1 MKNIMNG
8 MPETALSWVEVSRTA
23 LRHNIR
29 LFRDL
34 IGPRREFM
42 AVVNANAYG
51 HGIGEVAQVAIEN
64 GVDWLGVNSLEEGL
78 ALRRLGVAAPILVL
92 GYVPLEGLEDAIAG
106 GLRFIVYNPETVDKA
121 AAVAKRAKK
130 EARLHIKLETGTH
143 RQGITEKQ
151 LLPFVRRIRKHPG
164 LVLEGLTSHFA
175 NIEDTT
181 NFEYSRRQLDAY
193 KAAVARLRAE
203 GIIFP
208 YKHMSCTAA
217 AMLFPETYFNL
228 VRVGIGLYGLWPSKE
243 TFLSCKLRKRRPLAL
258 KPALAWKT
266 RIAQVNVI
274 PKGAFVGYGGTYRT
288 TRRTLLAV
296 IPVGYYDG
304 YGRSLSNSSHVLIGG
319 RRAAVVGRVAMDF
332 LMADVTDIP
341 GVGLEDE
348 AVLIGKSGKE
358 QITAGTLAALAGT
371 IAYEIVAR
379 INPEIPRIVV

>member
-1 MKNIMNG
+1 MNG
-8 MPETALSWVEVSRTA
+8 MPPTALNWVEVSRAA

-29 LFRDL
+29 RFRDL
-34 IGPRREFM
+34 IGPRRGFM
-42 AVVNANAYG
+42 AVVKANAYG
-51 HGIGEVAQVAIEN
+51 HGISEVAGLAVAN

-78 ALRRLGVAAPILVL
+78 ALKRRGIAAPILVL
-92 GYVPLEGLEDAIAG
+92 GYVPLEGLEDAVAA
-106 GLRFIVYNPETVDKA
+106 GLRFIVYNPETVERA
-121 AAVAKRAKK
+121 AAAARKTKK

-143 RQGITEKQ
+143 RQGIAEKQ
-151 LLPFVRRIRKHPG
+151 LLPFARRIQRHPG

-181 NFEYSRRQLDAY
+181 NFEYPRRQLDAY
-193 KAAVARLRAE
+193 KAAVVRLRAE
-203 GIIFP
+203 GIAVPF
-208 YKHMSCTAA
+208 KHMSCTAA

-243 TFLSCKLRKRRPLAL
+243 TYLSCKLRKRRPLAL
-258 KPALAWKT
+258 KPALAWKA
-266 RIAQVNVI
+266 RVAQVKVI
-274 PKGAFVGYGGTYRT
+274 PKGAFVGYGGTHRT

-304 YGRSLSNSSHVLIGG
+304 YGRSLSNASHVLIRG

-332 LMADVTDIP
+332 LTADVTDIP
-341 GVGLEDE
+341 GVRLEDE
-348 AVLIGKSGKE
+348 AVLIGKSGRE
-358 QITAGTLAALAGT
+358 HITAGGLAALAGT

>member
-1 MKNIMNG
+1 MNG
-8 MPETALSWVEVSRTA
+8 MPPTALSWVEVSRAA

-29 LFRDL
+29 QFRDV
-34 IGPRREFM
+34 IGPRRGFM
-42 AVVNANAYG
+42 AVVKANAYG
-51 HGIGEVAQVAIEN
+51 HVIGEVARIALEN

-78 ALRRLGVAAPILVL
+78 ALRRGGIEAPLLVL
-92 GYVPLEGLEDAIAG
+92 GYVPLEGLDDAVAA
-106 GLRFIVYNPETVDKA
+106 GLRFIVYNPETVERAA
-121 AAVAKRAKK
+121 AAVRKTKR

-143 RQGITEKQ
+143 RQGVAENR
-151 LLPFVRRIRKHPG
+151 LVPFARRILKHPG

-181 NFEYSRRQLDAY
+181 NFEYPRRQLDAF
-193 KAAVARLRAE
+193 KEAVGRLRAA
-203 GIIFP
+203 GISVP

-258 KPALAWKT
+258 KPALAWKA
-266 RIAQVNVI
+266 RIAQVKVI

-304 YGRSLSNSSHVLIGG
+304 YGRSLSNASHVLIRG

-332 LMADVTDIP
+332 LTADVTDIP
-341 GVGLEDE
+341 GVRLEDE
-348 AVLIGKSGKE
+348 AVLIGKSGPE
-358 QITAGTLAALAGT
+358 HITAGALAALAGT

>member
-1 MKNIMNG
+1 MNG
-8 MPETALSWVEVSRTA
+8 MPPTALSWVEVSRAA

-29 LFRDL
+29 QFRDL
-34 IGPRREFM
+34 IGPRRKFM
-42 AVVNANAYG
+42 AVVKANAYG
-51 HGIGEVAQVAIEN
+51 HGIGEVSQIAVEN

-78 ALRRLGVAAPILVL
+78 GLRKRGIEAPILVL
-92 GYVPLEGLEDAIAG
+92 GYVPLEGLEDAVAG
-106 GLRFIVYNPETVDKA
+106 GLRFIVYNPETVER
-121 AAVAKRAKK
+121 AVAAFRKTKK

-143 RQGITEKQ
+143 RQGIRENQ
-151 LLPFVRRIRKHPG
+151 LLPFARRIQKHPG

-181 NFEYSRRQLDAY
+181 NFEYPRRQLDAY

-203 GIIFP
+203 GIVIP

-258 KPALAWKT
+258 KPALAWKA
-266 RIAQVNVI
+266 RIAQVKVI
-274 PKGAFVGYGGTYRT
+274 PKGAFVGYGGTHRT

-304 YGRSLSNSSHVLIGG
+304 YGRSLSNASHVLIRG

-332 LMADVTDIP
+332 LTADVTDIP
-341 GVGLEDE
+341 GVRLEDE
-348 AVLIGKSGKE
+348 AVLIGKSGPE
-358 QITAGTLAALAGT
+358 QITAGALAALAGT